1 MAATI
6 NINLDADVDNVIN
19 ALNAYIIRLNGKLD
33 EFCQRL
39 ADIGYPVAEAGFA
52 NAIYD
57 GTNDVS
63 VTVESSSTAMRAIVA
78 VGSAT
83 MFIEF
88 GTGVTYP
95 DDHPQMAEM
104 GMVRGGYGHGLGRLT
119 NGWRYPASH
128 GAGTN
133 ATPDPKH
140 PGYLHTFGNPANMPM
155 YNATKEIE
163 QNIERIAREVF
174 GT

>member
-1 MAATI
+1 MATVTVS
-6 NINLDADVDNVIN
+6 VDTNSVIN
-19 ALNAYIIRLNGKLD
+19 ELNSYIVNLHSKLD

-39 ADIGYPVAEAGFA
+39 ADVGYQVASAGFG

-63 VTVESSSTAMRAIVA
+63 VTVESKGQNVRAIVA
-78 VGSAT
+78 TGNAT

-88 GTGVTYP
+88 GTGITYP
-95 DDHPQMAEM
+95 DIHPQMAEM
-104 GMVRGGYGHGLGRLT
+104 GMVRGEYGHGYGKLQ
-119 NGWRYPASH
+119 NGWRYPESH

-133 ATPDPKH
+133 GQPDPKH
-140 PGYLHTFGNPANMPM
+140 PGYIHTMGNPANMPM

-163 QNIERIAREVF
+163 HNIERIAREVF
-174 GT
+174 AP